1 MLGKPFLMKSLLL
14 SLIIALGAS
23 NVSFA
28 GGGVNEKLQEKK
40 AEFSARAP
48 EEKKRDYEDGIK
60 LVRESGVLERA
71 LNVGDEAPN
80 FKLPNASGDL
90 VNLYDV
96 LNHGPVVLIWYRGE
110 WCPYCNIYLY
120 ELQKQADKFS
130 ALGATIIAISPAQA
144 DHAWSAEDKSTL
156 KLQVLSDLGSV
167 VADEYG
173 ILYKLPPKIAAYYQD
188 AFDLKSV
195 NADDGTKLPLSASYV
210 IGQDRV
216 ISYAYLNADYRERA
230 EINDLLHAVTRLKN

>member
-1 MLGKPFLMKSLLL
+1 M
-14 SLIIALGAS
+14 
-23 NVSFA
+23 
-28 GGGVNEKLQEKK
+28 
-40 AEFSARAP
+40 
-48 EEKKRDYEDGIK
+48 
-60 LVRESGVLERA
+60 
-71 LNVGDEAPN
+71 
-80 FKLPNASGDL
+80 
-90 VNLYDV
+90 
-96 LNHGPVVLIWYRGE
+96 
-110 WCPYCNIYLY
+110 
-120 ELQKQADKFS
+120 
-130 ALGATIIAISPAQA
+130 GATIIAISPAQA